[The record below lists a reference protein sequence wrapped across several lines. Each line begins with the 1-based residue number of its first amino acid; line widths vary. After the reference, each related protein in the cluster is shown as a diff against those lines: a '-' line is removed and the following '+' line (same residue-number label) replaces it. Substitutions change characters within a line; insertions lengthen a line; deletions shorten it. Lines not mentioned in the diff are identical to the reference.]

1 MPTTVG
7 SLVLFVA
14 LLTPGFVYLT
24 RAETRLPRQKYT
36 ALRETAKVV
45 SASLFVDSIVLGL
58 FGAVRTAVPRLT
70 PDVGALVRTPAD
82 YFKEHYLEVVSWGAG
97 LLALAVG
104 LAAVCAVPPRWTL
117 HLLKW
122 LDLNPLY
129 NLVSSI
135 ERRRQSPII
144 HESGWGTAFL
154 RYPECTIYVG
164 LDLVDGSYVYGELGE
179 FNSQLEET
187 SDRSLQLLGP
197 VEIRSSAPEADSMAS
212 LDVSSLIVSANQ
224 IKTIAVHYEGSD
236 IEEEDDT

>member
-14 LLTPGFVYLT
+14 LFTPGFVYLT
-24 RAETRLPRQKYT
+24 RTETRLPRQKYT

-45 SASLFVDSIVLGL
+45 SASLLVDSVVLGL
-58 FGAVRTAVPRLT
+58 FGAIRVAVPRLT
-70 PDVGALVRTPAD
+70 PDIGALVRTPTD

-97 LLALAVG
+97 LLVFAVG

-117 HLLKW
+117 HVLRWMDLK
-122 LDLNPLY
+122 PLR

-144 HESGWGTAFL
+144 QESGWGTAFL
-154 RYPECTIYVG
+154 RYPECTVYVG
-164 LDLVDGSYVYGELGE
+164 LDLVDGSYIYGQLGE

-197 VEIRSSAPEADSMAS
+197 IEIRSAAPEADSTVS
-212 LDVSSLIVSANQ
+212 LDVSSLIVSAHQ
-224 IKTIAVHYEGSD
+224 IRTIAVYYEGSD
-236 IEEEDDT
+236 TEDKDT